1 MYNIYHAV
9 LLPHSLCEITMTKTF
24 DFTLTF
30 SLSIYGSNPETYLHA
45 LFEAGCDDAIVGTGM
60 PGSIALNFSRG
71 AKSAEDAIQQ
81 AVRDVRK
88 AIPDAELLE
97 LKPDL
102 VGISDIAGLLG
113 CSRQNIRKLATK
125 GSLNFPKPTVS
136 GSVPLWHFYEVA
148 NWLIK
153 NSRIKIKPKEEDV
166 EIAKVTFQKNLE
178 VQGNRYQALAN

>member
-1 MYNIYHAV
+1 
-9 LLPHSLCEITMTKTF
+9 MTKTF

-30 SLSIYGSNPETYLHA
+30 SILKYSSNPENDLDA
-45 LFEAGCDDAIVGTGM
+45 LFVAGCDDAIVGTGM

-71 AKSAEDAIQQ
+71 ANSAEDAIQQ

-88 AIPDAELLE
+88 AIPDAELIE
-97 LKPDL
+97 LRPDL

-113 CSRQNIRKLATK
+113 CSRQNIRKLATN
-125 GSLNFPKPTVS
+125 GGLNFPRPTVS

-148 NWLIK
+148 NWLLK
-153 NSRIKIKPKEEDV
+153 NSRTKIKPKEEDV

-178 VQGNRYQALAN
+178 VQRNRYQVLAN

>member
-1 MYNIYHAV
+1 
-9 LLPHSLCEITMTKTF
+9 MTKTF

-30 SLSIYGSNPETYLHA
+30 SLSIYGSNPENYLNA
-45 LFEAGCDDAIVGTGM
+45 LFEAGCDDAIVGTGV
-60 PGSIALNFSRG
+60 PGSIALNFSRD
-71 AKSAEDAIQQ
+71 AKSAEGAIQQ
-81 AVRDVRK
+81 AIRDVRK

-125 GSLNFPKPTVS
+125 GNLNFPKPTFS

-148 NWLIK
+148 KWLIK

-166 EIAKVTFQKNLE
+166 EIAKATFQKNLE
-178 VQGNRYQALAN
+178 IQGNRYQALAN